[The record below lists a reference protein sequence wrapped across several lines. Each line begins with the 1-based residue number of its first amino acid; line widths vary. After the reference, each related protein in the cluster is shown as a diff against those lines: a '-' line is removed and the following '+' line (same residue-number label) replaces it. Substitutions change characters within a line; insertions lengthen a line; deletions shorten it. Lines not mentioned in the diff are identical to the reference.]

1 MTEEKSESASVNSPQ
16 KYDEKGKKAQNEES
30 MELSLQDL
38 VTQGETADQEDG
50 DSRDSPT
57 NRDGEM
63 KLDQQMEENLTFT
76 DDSRKD
82 EMKTESVLVEE
93 KSKSASVNGPQTDND
108 KGKEAQNEESME
120 LNAQDLSI
128 QVKPADQDVGE
139 ARSPLTDTEE
149 VQNLTQQMD
158 GNLTFTGD

>member
-1 MTEEKSESASVNSPQ
+1 MTEEKSE
-16 KYDEKGKKAQNEES
+16 
-30 MELSLQDL
+30 
-38 VTQGETADQEDG
+38 
-50 DSRDSPT
+50 
-57 NRDGEM
+57 
-63 KLDQQMEENLTFT
+63 
-76 DDSRKD
+76 
-82 EMKTESVLVEE
+82 
-93 KSKSASVNGPQTDND
+93 SASVNGPQTDND

-139 ARSPLTDTEE
+139 ARAPLTDTEE